1 MVDVLT
7 LRDIEN
13 LDNSLDTTPTVEPQ
27 PEVELEVEPEVKPEV
42 QVEPSVETIE
52 PTSEVP
58 AEDVGGFKTLT
69 LRDLGIQ
76 PTSDEVRIPIQQSQ
90 ETIPTLT
97 LKDLQV
103 PFGGFTLE
111 AEDRFLNVYDIFD
124 KYNNKP
130 LTKEEIIAD
139 PDLMEIVYQSSE
151 ARFPESTTYGKV
163 LKSVDYLQ
171 GAATGGS
178 ALMNRNY
185 RAMDPEKAFEIWQ
198 NYMRKFDSAHS
209 VTVANEIAYT
219 LGVDDET
226 KKRLAGGYLLFNQM
240 DNIFTGEGS
249 WPEMF
254 DGIVDYT
261 SSAVWDPTTILSF
274 GIGKAL
280 NHSGTKASGAAL
292 QKMLTAAYTSAIENG
307 ATKKAAAIA
316 VSNAMAKAMP
326 MATVDAALALGQ
338 DFGRQMQLIEV
349 GAQDEYSKA
358 EGALTAL
365 GSMFFPVVAG
375 GSALF
380 KEARKSPFAKNTI
393 LSYQNIDKM
402 IKKHT
407 PEEAWVRLG
416 QALDRNGL
424 FKHLDSQFGLLKV
437 EGKINFLPWEEA
449 KDKAKRLISEPG
461 KRKRDSEAHVAFFRY
476 FWFGDEKNGIK
487 GYAEA
492 LHDAGFI
499 PHPRLKEALENQTS
513 TGILAETMNWIPT
526 ARMGKIVREFEKNTG
541 YELYEFRGPN
551 GGVAPKKIQSYFISN
566 ASIAGETL
574 WISSELSRL
583 MQAGVGNKETLELY
597 KRTQPSDG
605 PEHNQAALSLYK
617 RLITSHLSTTGANLQ
632 GFKTLV
638 TINTAADFFAGAID
652 LSRGSIAKAFGNEEA
667 AVKYYNRAYGE
678 WGGSFRRV
686 ADGLSP
692 DIPIEYADAV
702 LSMNPKIAEKLFRD
716 VSGDGGVTDSLE
728 MFNLDAASYKKL
740 LKDAGLLR
748 TAAGKTS
755 EFLWKGADAY
765 TKGVQTLT
773 LARLQDNLTKR
784 FAFGTNL
791 NQGIM
796 KKYGITPEE
805 FFSNPDVEFTMAKPE
820 FRLIMEQAAYRAM
833 RETAS
838 VNWSTLPATNVM
850 RKGAKL
856 IETVTNRSA
865 GGYIVPFGSFLNT
878 TIATAG
884 DLTGINY
891 LRYAAA
897 YGRNAI
903 GILGKS
909 KIDPVTE
916 DGADLLAK
924 TIVGWTAISF
934 GVNGLMGMFEG
945 ESSDTAVERV
955 KNGLSFKQD
964 VQADGTVRNR
974 EYEWPMSLIRA
985 SSQAIAHGL
994 IETGT
999 EDISMRE
1006 LGYRLLNEEGY
1017 AQKFVQAIPVDLRK
1031 DLGVQI
1037 GPGQAMR
1044 DLKDFGTELAR
1055 NWQILL
1061 DGDATPFAYNLMG
1074 ATFSKI
1080 TSGATRHLDPINTAY
1095 GLLEGKEM
1103 NPDLRQGNKFFNDAG
1118 RYLNQLTGQSEGM
1131 ERRATPTRGFA
1142 SSTDVDVGKQLMVRS
1157 SKNPN
1162 LVEAMFNSA
1171 GVNIFTQA
1179 RWDGPAKVKNYMD
1192 GMLAPA
1198 LQIQA
1203 ELALIANPDFFESP
1217 QADKEKVIGILTT
1230 NAKTM
1235 VIDQMENGGQVPQS
1249 MDIVRKLNSNKKNV
1263 QKVLDLL
1270 SFEFKSTDTY
1280 DQKMEKILEMEDG
1293 YQQLLK
1299 IKSLVDTYDEWS
1311 STVTNF

>member
-1 MVDVLT
+1 MADGFTLADLEKDVVVP
-7 LRDIEN
+7 D
-13 LDNSLDTTPTVEPQ
+13 VEPTITT
-27 PEVELEVEPEVKPEV
+27 LE
-42 QVEPSVETIE
+42 TTTE

-58 AEDVGGFKTLT
+58 ELTPEVPVEDVSISEQTAEEPVDNGFTLG
-69 LRDLGIQ
+69 DLYPQTGVSET
-76 PTSDEVRIPIQQSQ
+76 PVQQAQDLSS
-90 ETIPTLT
+90 PFT

-111 AEDRFLNVYDIFD
+111 AEDRFLNVYDIFE
-124 KYNNKP
+124 KYDNKP
-130 LTKEEIIAD
+130 LTKEDILGN
-139 PDLMEIVYQSSE
+139 PDLMEIVYQSLE
-151 ARFPESTTYGKV
+151 ARFPESKTFGKV
-163 LKSVDYLQ
+163 TKSVA
-171 GAATGGS
+171 GVMGGATGGS

-185 RAMDPEKAFEIWQ
+185 RAMDPEKAFEIYQ
-198 NYMRKFDSAHS
+198 NYQRTFDAAQSI
-209 VTVANEIAYT
+209 TVASEITYT
-219 LGVDDET
+219 LGADDET

-249 WPEMF
+249 WGEMF
-254 DGIVDYT
+254 DGIKDYT
-261 SSAVWDPTTILSF
+261 SAAIWDPVTILSF
-274 GIGKAL
+274 GIGKVLTAG
-280 NHSGTKASGAAL
+280 GTKASGAAL
-292 QKMLTAAYTSAIENG
+292 QKMLTAAYTDAITKG

-316 VSNAMAKAMP
+316 ISNAMAKAMP
-326 MATVDAALALGQ
+326 MATVDGAFALGQ
-338 DFGRQMQLIEV
+338 DFARQMQLVEV

-358 EGALTAL
+358 EGALTAA
-365 GSMFFPVVAG
+365 GSMLFPVLAG

-380 KEARKSPFAKNTI
+380 KEARKSPLAKNTI

-402 IKKHT
+402 IKKHG
-407 PEEAWVRLG
+407 PEEAWKKLG
-416 QALDRNGL
+416 QALDKNGL
-424 FKHLDSQFGLLKV
+424 FQSLDEQFGTLSAR
-437 EGKINFLPWEEA
+437 GKINFLPWEQA
-449 KDKAKRLISEPG
+449 KDEADRLIASRGE
-461 KRKRDSEAHVAFFRY
+461 KRRDLAATNAFSKF
-476 FWFGDEKNGIK
+476 FWFGDPENGVK
-487 GYAEA
+487 GYFEA
-492 LHDAGFI
+492 LNDAGFVM
-499 PHPRLKEALENQTS
+499 HPEIIKKYKT
-513 TGILAETMNWIPT
+513 TGAF
-526 ARMGKIVREFEKNTG
+526 ARTIRFINPSKLDKMVKTWEEETG
-541 YELYEFRGPN
+541 YVLD
-551 GGVAPKKIQSYFISN
+551 GVRTEKGKVSPAMMEAVMKNSTSL
-566 ASIAGETL
+566 AGENL
-574 WISSELSRL
+574 WIASELSRL
-583 MQAGVGNKETLELY
+583 QKAGVSNKDMMELY
-597 KRTQPSDG
+597 KRIQPSDG
-605 PEHNQAALSLYK
+605 PKHNQAALSLYK

-638 TINTAADFFAGAID
+638 TINTAADFFAGAMD
-652 LSRGSIAKAFGNEEA
+652 LSRGSIAKALGNEEA

-686 ADGLSP
+686 ADALSP

-716 VSGDGGVTDSLE
+716 IAGDGGVTDSLE

-740 LKDAGLLR
+740 LKDAGLLT
-748 TAAGKTS
+748 TAVGKTS

-820 FRLIMEQAAYRAM
+820 FREIMEQAAYRTM

-838 VNWSTLPATNVM
+838 VNWSTLPATNLM
-850 RKGAKL
+850 RKVATV
-856 IETVTNRSA
+856 IETATNRSA

-891 LRYAAA
+891 LRYAYA
-897 YGRNAI
+897 YGRNSV

-934 GVNGLMGMFEG
+934 GVNGVMGMFEG
-945 ESSDTAVERV
+945 ESSDTAIERV

-964 VQADGTVRNR
+964 VQADGTVRDR

-1017 AQKFVQAIPVDLRK
+1017 AQKFVQGIPVDLRK

-1044 DLKDFGTELAR
+1044 DLKDFGTELSR
-1055 NWQILL
+1055 NWQLLL
-1061 DGDATPFAYNLMG
+1061 DGDVTPFAYNLMG

-1080 TSGATRHLDPINTAY
+1080 ASGATRHLDPINTAY

-1142 SSTDVDVGKQLMVRS
+1142 SGKDVDVGKQLMVRS

-1171 GVNIFTQA
+1171 GANIFTQV
-1179 RWDGPAKVKNYMD
+1179 RWTGPAKVKNYMD

-1198 LQIQA
+1198 LQTQS
-1203 ELALIANPDFFESP
+1203 ELAMAKYPNYFKMRQD
-1217 QADKEKVIGILTT
+1217 QKELVLNEVREGAT
-1230 NAKTM
+1230 AM
-1235 VIDQMENGGQVPQS
+1235 VVNQMENGGQVPQT
-1249 MDIVRKLNSNKKNV
+1249 MDVVRKLSSKKKV
-1263 QKVLDLL
+1263 VKKVLDLL
-1270 SFEFKSTDTY
+1270 PFEFGSTDTY
-1280 DQKMEKILEMEDG
+1280 DQKMEQILEMEDG

-1299 IKSLVDTYDEWS
+1299 IKNLVDTYDDWNK
-1311 STVTNF
+1311 VVQ